1 MSPEELIAQL
11 RSLLQA
17 ADSSLGA
24 EEARKI
30 WSDRLQQAMQTHPEA
45 KTDLGKLRGELMR
58 YGRSLAHRI
67 EVDWCRLGPG
77 RLAIGHRPGRK
88 LITGLPMAGATHVV
102 TLLSETEGAESI
114 GRDVQRA
121 GLAWIWLPMN
131 SGEPPAPDRF
141 EQMHA
146 KLVEVNEAIAGGGSL
161 YLHCSAGIHRTGM
174 VTHALLRLRGLEP
187 QDAILQLGRLRSVT
201 ATGVGARRL
210 AWGHQ
215 FAPKS

>member
-146 KLVEVNEAIAGGGSL
+146 
-161 YLHCSAGIHRTGM
+161 
-174 VTHALLRLRGLEP
+174 THALLRLRGLEP